1 MFCRKGESMPVD
13 LEQLR
18 GGLVVSCQPVPGGP
32 MDRPEIVT
40 AFALAGLAG
49 GAVGLRI
56 EGVTN
61 LRAVRAATDAPI
73 IGLVKRDLADS
84 PVRISPILEDV
95 RALAEAGADIIA
107 FDATS
112 RPRPVPVAALVA
124 EIRACGKLA
133 MADCATIEDGL
144 AARALGVEI
153 LGSTMSGYTG
163 GAVPELP
170 DLDLVRALAK
180 TGAFV
185 IAEGRYHV
193 PALAAQAMR
202 AGADAVVA
210 GSAIT
215 RTEHVTS
222 WFVGA
227 IEKARQDR
235 SQGPV
240 LAVDLGGS
248 KILAAL
254 VEGAQV
260 LERAEVA
267 TDRAGGAAA
276 WLEQL
281 GALVRPWARRYGRAG
296 ISVTGL
302 VKGGLWRAL
311 NPGTLDIPKDFPL
324 ASRAE
329 ALLGLPVALANDA
342 QAAAWGEYRHGAGRG
357 GDLVFLTISTG
368 IGGGVVANG
377 RLLGGRG
384 GLAGSFGQLLPLPDG
399 GEVLLEDMASGRF
412 LAAEGA
418 TLGLEADARAVFA
431 AAEAGHAGAE
441 RAIAASAAR
450 VARLCLD
457 IQRMFDPACIV
468 IGGGVGLAPGYLERV
483 AGALAHL
490 PDLMRPTLV
499 PAALGRDAGVIG
511 IAELATGNTHSGE
524 EIQ

>member
-1 MFCRKGESMPVD
+1 MPVD
-13 LEQLR
+13 LDILR
-18 GGLVVSCQPVPGGP
+18 GGLVLSCQPVPGGP
-32 MDRPEIVT
+32 MDRPEIIT

-56 EGVTN
+56 EGVAN

-73 IGLVKRDLADS
+73 IGLVKSDLADS
-84 PVRISPILEDV
+84 PVRITPLLEDV

-107 FDATS
+107 FDATA
-112 RPRPVPVAALVA
+112 RPRPVPVAALA
-124 EIRACGKLA
+124 AGIRACGRLA
-133 MADCATIEDGL
+133 MADCSTLADGL
-144 AARALGVEI
+144 AARGLGVQI

-163 GAVPELP
+163 ETVPDLP
-170 DLDLVRALAK
+170 DLGLVRALSA

-185 IAEGRYHV
+185 IAEGRYHM
-193 PALAAQAMR
+193 PALAAQAMW

-222 WFVGA
+222 WFVEA
-227 IEKARQDR
+227 ISRARQGRDT
-235 SQGPV
+235 GPV

-260 LERAEVA
+260 LDRAEVA
-267 TDRAGGAAA
+267 TDRAGGAEA
-276 WLEQL
+276 WLRQL
-281 GALVRPWARRYGRAG
+281 SALIQPWKGRHARAG

-311 NPGTLDIPKDFPL
+311 NPGTLNIPKDFPL
-324 ASRAE
+324 AERAQ

-357 GDLVFLTISTG
+357 GDMVFLTISTG

-384 GLAGSFGQLLPLPDG
+384 GLAGSFGQLLPLPEG
-399 GEVLLEDMASGRF
+399 GEALLEDMASGRF
-412 LAAEGA
+412 LAAESA
-418 TLGLEADARAVFA
+418 RLGLEADARALFA
-431 AAEAGHAGAE
+431 AAATGHAGAAQ
-441 RAIAASAAR
+441 AIATSAAR

-457 IQRMFDPACIV
+457 IQRMFDPARIV
-468 IGGGVGLAPGYLERV
+468 LGGGVGLAPGYLTQV
-483 AGALAHL
+483 TGALAHL

-511 IAELATGNTHSGE
+511 IAELATGNTNSGE
-524 EIQ
+524 ETQ

>member
-1 MFCRKGESMPVD
+1 MLIQWGESMPAN

-49 GAVGLRI
+49 GAAGLRI

-61 LRAVRAATDAPI
+61 LRAVRAATTAPI
-73 IGLVKRDLADS
+73 IGLVKRDLEGS
-84 PVRISPILEDV
+84 PVRITPLLEDV
-95 RALAEAGADIIA
+95 RTLAAAGADIIA
-107 FDATS
+107 FDATR
-112 RPRPVPVAALVA
+112 RPRPVPAAELVA

-133 MADCATIEDGL
+133 MADCATVEDGQT
-144 AARALGVEI
+144 ARAMGVEI
-153 LGSTMSGYTG
+153 LGSTMSGYVG
-163 GAVPELP
+163 GPVPEMP
-170 DLDLVRALAK
+170 DLSLVRALS
-180 TGAFV
+180 TMGAFV
-185 IAEGRYHV
+185 LAEGRYHV
-193 PALAAQAMR
+193 PALAAQAIR

-222 WFVGA
+222 WFVEA
-227 IEKARQDR
+227 IQTARQGVVT
-235 SQGPV
+235 SPV

-254 VEGAQV
+254 VEGAKV

-267 TDRAGGAAA
+267 TDRSGGAAA
-276 WLEQL
+276 WIEQV
-281 GALVRPWARRYGRAG
+281 GALVRSWAGRYSHAG

-302 VKGGLWRAL
+302 VKDGMWRAL
-311 NPGTLDIPKDFPL
+311 NPGTLDIPPDFPL
-324 ASRAE
+324 AHQAE
-329 ALLGLPVALANDA
+329 ELLDMPVVLANDA

-368 IGGGVVANG
+368 IGGGAVANG
-377 RLLGGRG
+377 RLLSGRG
-384 GLAGSFGQLLPLPDG
+384 GLAGSFGQILPLPDG
-399 GEVLLEDMASGRF
+399 TETLMEDMASGRF
-412 LAAEGA
+412 IAAEGA
-418 TLGLEADARAVFA
+418 RLGLAADARAVFRA
-431 AAEAGHAGAE
+431 AAAGHAGAD
-441 RAIAASAAR
+441 RAITVSASR

-457 IQRMFDPACIV
+457 IQRMFDPARIV

-483 AGALAHL
+483 SGELAHL

-511 IAELATGNTHSGE
+511 IAELAAGNTNSGE
-524 EIQ
+524 ET